1 MRKHYVLDWI
11 QYVECTTCR
20 EMRCVDAF
28 NKAKKWLFGK
38 RAICKECEKEYRLWR
53 SEENKE
59 YLKNY
64 YRTNREEMLNKHAEY
79 REKNRDRIRERE
91 KEYYHRNSE
100 KIKQKRKE
108 WTVWVNMFNKIAR
121 QKSKYLISKLWIK
134 PNICPICWKDE
145 FSIEAHHP
153 DYNKWNEIV
162 FCCKSCHL
170 LIHSWRIKCP
180 KTIDLLTYKKTECLM
195 NV

>member
-1 MRKHYVLDWI
+1 MKIMKRKNYVLDWVK
-11 QYVECTTCR
+11 YVECTTCR
-20 EMRCVDAF
+20 EMKSIDDF
-28 NKAKKWLFGK
+28 TKAKRWLFGK
-38 RAICKECEKEYRLWR
+38 RAVCKECEKEYREWR
-53 SEENKE
+53 REENKE

-64 YRTNREEMLNKHAEY
+64 YHTNREEMLNKHAEY

-108 WTVWVNMFNKIAR
+108 WTVWINLFNKTAR
-121 QKSKYLISKLWIK
+121 QKSKKLISKLWIR
-134 PNICPICWKDE
+134 PNACPICWKDE

-180 KTIDLLTYKKTECLM
+180 QTIDLLTYKKQ

>member
-1 MRKHYVLDWI
+1 MKRKNYVLGWV

-20 EMRCVDAF
+20 EMKSIDDF
-28 NKAKKWLFGK
+28 TKAKRWLFGK
-38 RAICKECEKEYRLWR
+38 RAICKECEKEYRLWKR
-53 SEENKE
+53 EENKE

-64 YRTNREEMLNKHAEY
+64 YHTNREEMLNKHAEY
-79 REKNRDRIRERE
+79 REKNRDKIRERE
-91 KEYYHRNSE
+91 KKYYHNNKDSIMKKWNEFYNISE
-100 KIKQKRKE
+100 NA
-108 WTVWVNMFNKIAR
+108 VNKKAR
-121 QKSKYLISKLWIK
+121 QKSKQLIKKMWIK
-134 PNICPICWKDE
+134 PDKCPICWNNE
-145 FSIEAHHP
+145 FRIEAHHP

-180 KTIDLLTYKKTECLM
+180 KTIDLLTYKKQ